1 MADLSFL
8 FKFSKKEEYLFKKS
22 VAGSLATRI
31 FLTTTIFLVIPLIIF
46 ACLMYQYTY
55 ELKKDAQGNRLGAIS
70 DNQTLM
76 FGELIDFAL
85 QRVEI
90 LSIYLKA
97 ASLDSDKKAIESTLN
112 NIVNFTGVSGIFLI
126 EKDRQTIKKI
136 FSSSE
141 FSPDISYEKLI
152 NQSSF
157 AFNDFAITTDD
168 ETVGK
173 EGFIYF
179 SKVTKRDVEKLPI
192 ETLNLAISYKFF
204 IEYLT
209 RMTGDQGGY
218 SISLFRN
225 KDNVIFD
232 SQEMAFLGKRVA
244 VRDDGLR
251 RKDEDLFFL
260 KRIHPESS
268 VFGFNEYNVKGFAT
282 ILPLAQVNFNILIT
296 TSAFQESNYLEKF
309 LYKTVY
315 FLIFVI
321 LFGSFG
327 AIFLTYLFSLP
338 LKNISNVMNQISNNH
353 LETRY
358 EPISFGFEINKIG
371 LLLNQMID
379 RLITNLKSIEV
390 EKIKREKVEQEL
402 EIGHRIQNSL
412 VPTEFPDLKGVE
424 IKTLLLP
431 AKQVGGDFYDC
442 FICPSDPDK
451 LIVLIADS
459 AGHGIFGCFYSLTMR
474 SILRTLGATTSD
486 LRSIVKKA
494 NEVFYKDSKETQVFV
509 TVWIGIYDLK
519 LKELSYTSCGHPL
532 GFLFRQGK
540 LFKELKTKGIALGV
554 VDELDPEIASVKLEK
569 EDTLVFL
576 TDGVTETMNN
586 KQELFGKERV
596 FTSVEK
602 SLNQSLTQ
610 ILNQLIADAEA
621 FEENP
626 ENQDDDFTAVM
637 MRIKD

>member
-1 MADLSFL
+1 
-8 FKFSKKEEYLFKKS
+8 
-22 VAGSLATRI
+22 
-31 FLTTTIFLVIPLIIF
+31 
-46 ACLMYQYTY
+46 
-55 ELKKDAQGNRLGAIS
+55 
-70 DNQTLM
+70 
-76 FGELIDFAL
+76 
-85 QRVEI
+85 
-90 LSIYLKA
+90 
-97 ASLDSDKKAIESTLN
+97 
-112 NIVNFTGVSGIFLI
+112 
-126 EKDRQTIKKI
+126 
-136 FSSSE
+136 
-141 FSPDISYEKLI
+141 
-152 NQSSF
+152 
-157 AFNDFAITTDD
+157 
-168 ETVGK
+168 
-173 EGFIYF
+173 
-179 SKVTKRDVEKLPI
+179 
-192 ETLNLAISYKFF
+192 
-204 IEYLT
+204 
-209 RMTGDQGGY
+209 
-218 SISLFRN
+218 
-225 KDNVIFD
+225 
-232 SQEMAFLGKRVA
+232 
-244 VRDDGLR
+244 
-251 RKDEDLFFL
+251 
-260 KRIHPESS
+260 
-268 VFGFNEYNVKGFAT
+268 
-282 ILPLAQVNFNILIT
+282 
-296 TSAFQESNYLEKF
+296 
-309 LYKTVY
+309 
-315 FLIFVI
+315 
-321 LFGSFG
+321 
-327 AIFLTYLFSLP
+327 
-338 LKNISNVMNQISNNH
+338 MNQISNNH